1 MREIRFDEEGK
12 VRVDKYLKEI
22 TGLSRERIKNLIRN
36 KKIFVNGKVIEPSY
50 ILQKGNLITI
60 FEEEIDKEFNIEP
73 EKGQLDII
81 YEDEDIIVLNK
92 KAGILTH
99 PTHAIK
105 SGTLVNFLLYHTKLS
120 NIGSPYRPGV
130 VHRLDK
136 ETSGVIVF
144 AKTDYAY
151 WCLIEQFKNRIVK
164 KEYYAIVEGR
174 FPEKKKVVEFRVSP
188 DRENPTK
195 MKVHFLKGKDALT
208 EIEVE
213 KYVGNYTLLKIKP
226 VTGRTHQIR
235 LTLSYLGYPILGD
248 DKYGKKT
255 EIIKRVALHAYQ
267 ISFLHPKTKQYVEF
281 SAPFPEDLKK
291 ILTV

>member
-151 WCLIEQFKNRIVK
+151 WSLIEQFKNRIVK
-164 KEYYAIVEGR
+164 KTYYAIVEGR

>member
-1 MREIRFDEEGK
+1 MQRHFR
-12 VRVDKYLKEI
+12 
-22 TGLSRERIKNLIRN
+22 
-36 KKIFVNGKVIEPSY
+36 
-50 ILQKGNLITI
+50 
-60 FEEEIDKEFNIEP
+60 
-73 EKGQLDII
+73 
-81 YEDEDIIVLNK
+81 
-92 KAGILTH
+92 H
-99 PTHAIK
+99 
-105 SGTLVNFLLYHTKLS
+105 
-120 NIGSPYRPGV
+120 
-130 VHRLDK
+130 
-136 ETSGVIVF
+136 
-144 AKTDYAY
+144 
-151 WCLIEQFKNRIVK
+151 
-164 KEYYAIVEGR
+164 EGR